1 MFWIEFFLIIAMLA
15 FAMRYGG
22 GIFIGMAGGLG
33 LAILVFVFHLVP
45 SSPPIDVMLIIMT
58 VAVTTAVLQAAGGM
72 DYLVSVAEKMLRKN
86 PKNISF
92 VAPLVSYLFTFMAG
106 TGNVAFSIIPVIA
119 EVAREAGIRPE
130 RPLSIS
136 VIASQQ
142 AITACPISAA
152 TVAMV
157 GLLSPFDISLV
168 NILMICVPSTL
179 LGVLGGSIYASR
191 MGKDLDK
198 DEEYLA
204 RVKAGEV
211 PPIVPLKIVEQ
222 KEFSKESKLSVK
234 LFLFAALLVVI
245 FGLFPS
251 LRPILNFKGEMQ
263 ALNMTYTIEI
273 VMMVMGAIILLA
285 CKVKVDRILE
295 MSVFKQGMMGVFCI
309 FGLAWTGDTFV
320 SNNIDFIKNSIQG
333 MVQASPWIFAIALFV
348 FSALILS
355 QAATVRALMPLA
367 IALGVPAPVLIGMF
381 PAVNGYFFIPSYATL
396 LAGVAFDQ
404 TKTTHIG
411 KYVFNHSYMIPGAIA
426 TILSVTIGLTIA
438 SVILK

>member
-1 MFWIEFFLIIAMLA
+1 MFWVEFFLIIAALA

-33 LAILVFVFHLVP
+33 LFILVFVFRLTP

-58 VAVTTAVLQAAGGM
+58 VSVTTAVLQAAGGM
-72 DYLVSVAEKMLRKN
+72 DYLVSVAEQLLRKN
-86 PKNISF
+86 PKNITF
-92 VAPLVSYLFTFMAG
+92 VAPFVSYLFTFMAG

-119 EVAREAGIRPE
+119 EVSREAGVRPE

-157 GLLSPFDISLV
+157 GLLSPFNITLID
-168 NILMICVPSTL
+168 ILMICVPATL
-179 LGVLGGSIYASR
+179 IGVLGGSIYASR

-204 RVKAGEV
+204 RVKSGEV
-211 PPIVPLKIVEQ
+211 PPIVSHKMVEERQ
-222 KEFSKESKLSVK
+222 FSKESKLAVK
-234 LFLFAALLVVI
+234 LFLLTAFLVVA

-251 LRPILNFKGEMQ
+251 LRPILNYNGQMVE
-263 ALNMTYTIEI
+263 LNMTNTIEM
-273 VMMVMGAIILLA
+273 VMMVMGGIMLLA
-285 CKVKVDRILE
+285 CKVKVERVLE

-309 FGLAWTGDTFV
+309 LGLAWTGDTFV
-320 SNNIDFIKNSIQG
+320 ANNIAYIKSGIQG
-333 MVQASPWIFAIALFV
+333 LVQASPWIFAIALFV

-367 IALGVPAPVLIGMF
+367 IALGVPAPLLIGMF

-426 TILSVTIGLTIA
+426 TILSVTTGLAIA
-438 SVILK
+438 SIVLK

>member
-1 MFWIEFFLIIAMLA
+1 MFWVEFFLIIAMLA

-33 LAILVFVFHLVP
+33 LSILVFVFHLTP

-58 VAVTTAVLQAAGGM
+58 VSVTTAVLQAAGGM
-72 DYLVSVAEKMLRKN
+72 DYLVSVAEKLLRKN

-92 VAPLVSYLFTFMAG
+92 VAPFVSYLFTFMAG

-119 EVAREAGIRPE
+119 EVAREAGVRPE

-157 GLLSPFDISLV
+157 GLLSPFNISLID
-168 NILMICVPSTL
+168 ILMICVPATL
-179 LGVLGGSIYASR
+179 IGVAGGSIYASR

-211 PPIVPLKIVEQ
+211 PPITHNKMVEEKQ
-222 KEFSKESKLSVK
+222 FSKESKLSVK
-234 LFLFAALLVVI
+234 LFLFTAFLVVA

-251 LRPILNFKGEMQ
+251 LRPILNYNGQMI
-263 ALNMTYTIEI
+263 ALNMTNTIEL
-273 VMMVMGAIILLA
+273 VMMVMGGIILLA
-285 CKVKVDRILE
+285 CKVKVERVLE

-320 SNNIDFIKNSIQG
+320 ANNMAYIKSGIQG
-333 MVQASPWIFAIALFV
+333 MVQASPWVFAIALFV

-404 TKTTHIG
+404 TKTTRIG

-426 TILSVTIGLTIA
+426 TILSVATGLAIA
-438 SVILK
+438 SVVLR